1 MIIFLDTSA
10 WIKYFICEKWENVD
24 IPLVNRNLMK
34 NSGHLAERY
43 FLKGCDTFQLAS
55 ALAIKA
61 TLFVNSDNELK
72 VAIKKGNISALDPS
86 KGEYISET
94 I

>member
-10 WIKYFICEKWENVD
+10 WIKYFIYEKWENVD
-24 IPLVNRNLMK
+24 IPLVNRNLIE

-43 FLKGCDTFQLAS
+43 SLKGCDAFQLAS

-72 VAIKKGNISALDPS
+72 VAIKKSNISSWDPS
-86 KGEYISET
+86 EGEYTSET